1 MTIRRNQLC
10 MSRPTRQLQRTK
22 HSEAQY
28 NNKNRQHQPNFTLVG
43 TEQSM
48 GSASEKYRRRR
59 SIRRGSGRR
68 RRGYCG
74 ARTAE
79 FDSFPAA
86 TVDKERGCGRRV
98 ELMRSERTLGVLHPF
113 LSQRCSKLCWPISP
127 RCYPPPTRDSK
138 LSQFFGSIHNF
149 IFYIK
154 KNNLKI
160 FSMKLYFNN
169 WRTKSFFFF

>member
-1 MTIRRNQLC
+1 MQQLNYSNIKKKKKSEMTIRRNQLC

-98 ELMRSERTLGVLHPF
+98 ELMRSERTLGVLHP
-113 LSQRCSKLCWPISP
+113 LCHSAV
-127 RCYPPPTRDSK
+127 
-138 LSQFFGSIHNF
+138 Q
-149 IFYIK
+149 
-154 KNNLKI
+154 
-160 FSMKLYFNN
+160 
-169 WRTKSFFFF
+169 SFVGLLALGVTLQLEIPS